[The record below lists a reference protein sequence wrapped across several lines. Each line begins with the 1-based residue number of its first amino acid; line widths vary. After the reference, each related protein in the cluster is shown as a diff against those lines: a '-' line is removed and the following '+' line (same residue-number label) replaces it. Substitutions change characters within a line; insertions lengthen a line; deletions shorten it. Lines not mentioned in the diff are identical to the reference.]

1 MKTGTSGVTVLY
13 VTSTLIDEL
22 VCKVKYVYEAL
33 LDGPYATVTVGGV
46 LHPNPECPAT
56 WPSDDMIPQRGEMVG
71 VSLSVLVAPTTCSYC
86 AHFYH
91 DNGAGARW
99 MHQQLAPALAT
110 YDILKGVGE
119 VGHNLSRIVE
129 TRLLRSGV
137 IRDLLSM
144 VAPFRNLSLSG
155 SVWLVRR
162 SEASSA
168 ARHRVL
174 EGSLSHYVN
183 GTSVVVTK
191 EDCAQ
196 WGLLLAQDFC
206 ESDALVVVVYEVLR
220 EQLSNDFTNDLV
232 WASAKSLC
240 V

>member
-1 MKTGTSGVTVLY
+1 MKTDTSDVTVLY
-13 VTSTLIDEL
+13 VTSALIDEL
-22 VCKVKYVYEAL
+22 VCKVEHVYEAL

-56 WPSDDMIPQRGEMVG
+56 WPSEDMIPQRGEMVG
-71 VSLSVLVAPTTCSYC
+71 VSLPILVAPTTCAYC
-86 AHFYH
+86 ARFYQ

-110 YDILKGVGE
+110 HDILKGVGE

-129 TRLLRSGV
+129 TRLLRSVV
-137 IRDLLSM
+137 IRDLLRM
-144 VAPFRNLSLSG
+144 VAPSTDLPLSG

-162 SEASSA
+162 GEASSVV
-168 ARHRVL
+168 RHRVL
-174 EGSLSHYVN
+174 EGSLSHYAN

-191 EDCAQ
+191 EDCTQ
-196 WGLLLAQDFC
+196 WGLLLAENFC
-206 ESDALVVVVYEVLR
+206 ESDAVVVVVYEVLR
-220 EQLSNDFTNDLV
+220 EQLSNDFANDLV